1 MAQDNQISV
10 VLTPEIMTEIMQAIE
25 TLKKHLS
32 FLVNLTAEERIAYSK
47 MGDKTVAFVQKSLD
61 YAQENPQ
68 LIPPYL
74 NVSEFDKDMELIRQL
89 KRVLRPLTSLNEAV
103 DDTIMLA
110 GHESYAAAL
119 TFYQSVKMA
128 KAMNVAGT
136 TTIYDDL
143 KLRFPGRGAAASS
156 STTTEETKKNIDS
169 DS

>member
-10 VLTPEIMTEIMQAIE
+10 VLSPEIMAEIMQAIE
-25 TLKKHLS
+25 ILKKHLD
-32 FLVNLTAEERIAYSK
+32 FLVNLTAQERIFYSK

-61 YAQENPQ
+61 YAQENPH

-74 NVSEFDKDMELIRQL
+74 NIGEFDKDMELIRQL
-89 KRVLRPLTSLNEAV
+89 KRVLRPLTSINEAL

-143 KLRFPGRGAAASS
+143 KLRFPGRGAATSS
-156 STTTEETKKNIDS
+156 STTEENTDTDMDS
-169 DS
+169 ES